1 MSMNIQTTFQTTLL
15 VDWHSHFLTYFNN
28 TSLNNIQMYRQRI
41 FYTDNGG
48 GGFIFWPFSILN
60 PFWAMLHFIVTNTI
74 SQSDQLITDKL
85 SFYILENANDLVM
98 KVLCCGVSPFRIH
111 GGICSI

>member
-1 MSMNIQTTFQTTLL
+1 MSMNIQTTLL

-48 GGFIFWPFSILN
+48 FIFWPFSILN
-60 PFWAMLHFIVTNTI
+60 PFCAMLHFILTNTI
-74 SQSDQLITDKL
+74 SQSVQ
-85 SFYILENANDLVM
+85 
-98 KVLCCGVSPFRIH
+98 
-111 GGICSI
+111 